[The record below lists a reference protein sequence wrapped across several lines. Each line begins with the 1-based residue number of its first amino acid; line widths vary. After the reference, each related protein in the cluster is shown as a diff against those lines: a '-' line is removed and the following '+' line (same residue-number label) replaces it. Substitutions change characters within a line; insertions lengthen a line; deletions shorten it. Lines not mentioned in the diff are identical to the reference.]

1 MANTTGS
8 GATTTKKKKTNKRK
22 TDKKKNPVLKA
33 FKIFFITLLCAIV
46 IGSVAALGMGLA
58 IIKTAP
64 ALDVNGTIL
73 NLDQPSV
80 LYDDKNQIMD
90 TVITTQKRTIINLD
104 SVPKN
109 LTNAF
114 ISIEDQRFYQ
124 HKGIDVKR
132 IIGAMFINVKNKV
145 LRERGGIQG
154 ASTITQELIK
164 QRMFLADSLQ
174 NRISWRRKIQ
184 EAYLATELE
193 KQLTK
198 NEILEAYVNAIYLGG
213 QANGVQAASKQY
225 FDKDVKDLNLIE
237 CAFIAG
243 LPQSP
248 SAYYPFSPAAQKNPS
263 IYINRTKTVL
273 QQMHDNNYIND
284 ADYSNAL
291 NDLDSGKLKFHQT
304 KNTSTYTYQWFSSA
318 AVEQVKNDLKSQYSY
333 TDEQVNNLISDGGLK
348 IYTTMDRNLQDSTQT
363 ILNNDA
369 SFGFTSRTD
378 SRGIVEPQAAATL
391 VNYRTGEVKALV
403 GGRGAQPIG
412 SYNRAY
418 GSNFKQA
425 VGSTIKPLT
434 VYAPALE
441 EKLITPAT
449 IVEDS
454 PLSASVSSKYSG
466 YQPNNDD
473 YKYNGPTTIRDAIKR
488 SVNIVA
494 VKIEDKLG
502 ISTGAAYGE
511 KFGLQ
516 LSSIDKGSIAALSLG
531 ELNPGSNTTT
541 MASAYGTFGNSGL
554 YTPPRLY
561 TKVVDKNGNNVLE
574 NSASPRK
581 VISPQTAYIMYDLLK
596 GPLTRGGTG
605 TAANFG
611 DMPAAGKTGTSTK
624 GKNVWFCGLTPY
636 YSGAVWIGNDNQQS
650 APPAG
655 SSTSAKVWGLIM
667 KEATKNLPV
676 KDLQRPAG
684 IEDYNVNAADGKLMN
699 NGGYSELF
707 LDGTAPTEYS
717 KPSTPETKKDDVNT
731 PVEDKSKDKNNNNTN
746 STNSTNTNSTNNT
759 NNNGTINSTDKQ
771 NTSGNKNTTNAGN
784 STNSRNNTN
793 GNTTQQTNQN
803 SNSQNG
809 NSSNTGENKGTDNNA
824 ETTNSNVNK
833 NTPNN

>member
-8 GATTTKKKKTNKRK
+8 GATTTKNKKSKKTK
-22 TDKKKNPVLKA
+22 KKKNPVLKA

-46 IGSVAALGMGLA
+46 IGSVATLGIVLA
-58 IIKTAP
+58 MIKTAP

-80 LYDDKNQIMD
+80 LYDDKNQLMD
-90 TVITTQKRTIINLD
+90 TVITTQKRTIVHLDSD

-114 ISIEDQRFYQ
+114 ISIEDERFYQ
-124 HKGIDVKR
+124 HNGIDIKR
-132 IIGAMFINVKNKV
+132 IIGAMFINVKNKI
-145 LRERGGIQG
+145 LREGGNIQG

-164 QRMFLADSLQ
+164 QRMFLTDSLQ
-174 NRISWRRKIQ
+174 NRISWKRKIQ

-193 KQLTK
+193 KSLTK
-198 NEILEAYVNAIYLGG
+198 NEILEAYINTIYLGG

-248 SAYYPFSPAAQKNPS
+248 SAYYPFSPSAQKNPS

-273 QQMHDNNYIND
+273 QQMRDNNYIND
-284 ADYSNAL
+284 TDYSTAL
-291 NDLDSGKLKFHQT
+291 SNLDNGNLKFHET

-348 IYTTMDRNLQDSTQT
+348 IYTTMDRSLQDSTQT

-369 SFGFTSRTD
+369 SFGFTSKID
-378 SRGIVEPQAAATL
+378 DRGIVEPQASATL

-403 GGRGAQPIG
+403 GGRGNQPIG

-418 GSNFKQA
+418 GSNFNQA

-434 VYAPALE
+434 VYAPSIE

-454 PLSASVSSKYSG
+454 PLSTSISSKYSG
-466 YQPNNDD
+466 YQPHNDNNS
-473 YKYNGPTTIRDAIKR
+473 YGGATTIRDAIKR
-488 SVNIVA
+488 SVNVVA
-494 VKIEDKLG
+494 VKVEDKLG
-502 ISTGAAYGE
+502 VTTGAAYAE

-516 LSSIDKGSIAALSLG
+516 LDASDKQSTSIAAMALG
-531 ELNPGSNTTT
+531 QLNHGSNTTT

-554 YTPPRLY
+554 YIPPRLY

-596 GPLTRGGTG
+596 GPLTSGGTG
-605 TAANFG
+605 TAANLG
-611 DMPAAGKTGTSTK
+611 DMPAAGKTGTST
-624 GKNVWFCGLTPY
+624 NFRNLWFCGLTPY
-636 YSGAVWIGNDNQQS
+636 YSGAVWIGNDNQS
-650 APPAG
+650 AVNAY
-655 SSTSAKVWGLIM
+655 SSTSARVWGLIM

-684 IEDYNVNAADGKLMN
+684 IEDYNVNASDGKLMN

-717 KPSTPETKKDDVNT
+717 QPKTPEKKKNDVNT
-731 PVEDKSKDKNNNNTN
+731 PVDENSKDKNNNT
-746 STNSTNTNSTNNT
+746 TNTANDTNNT
-759 NNNGTINSTDKQ
+759 NNNNETNNQ
-771 NTSGNKNTTNAGN
+771 NTSNSSNKTDNKNNNTTGK
-784 STNSRNNTN
+784 NNTN
-793 GNTTQQTNQN
+793 VNDNTTQQTNGN
-803 SNSQNG
+803 SKKNT
-809 NSSNTGENKGTDNNA
+809 SSNTSGNKSTTDTDTK
-824 ETTNSNVNK
+824 TTNSNVNK
-833 NTPNN
+833 ND